1 MTSFLDFALKTTFE
15 DLPVNVVTV
24 MKRSVLDTIGVAAV
38 GTTTDMGRITANY
51 ARQHWCAG
59 ANAPHARLMFD
70 GTRVAPAGAAFAGA
84 FAIDSIDAHDGHTPV
99 KGHAGSGIFPA
110 LLAFAEDRAQ
120 QRRPLSGRDFLTALA
135 IGYEISYRSGLALH
149 ATTSDYHTSG
159 AWTAVGAAAVGSHLL
174 GLTEDQLRHAIGIAE
189 YHGPRSQMMR
199 CIDHPSMVRD
209 GVGWGS
215 PTGVTAAYLAQLGF
229 TGAPAV
235 TVERE
240 DASSFWSD
248 LGNRWEIMNTH
259 YKRYPV
265 CRWAHPAIDAVHGL
279 MNNNRIQS
287 HEVERVR
294 IQTFHNATRLAGHDP
309 KSMDGLT
316 YGIAYPTAIM
326 IVRGRIGIP
335 ELSSDILNDPEIRR
349 ISLATELV
357 ETEHYNRISVRE
369 RWADVTLYL
378 KDGRA
383 LQSEPRK
390 PKGDPDDPLS
400 DAEIHEKFHRF
411 ADPILG
417 LARASGI
424 EAAVSEIDKANADM
438 NWLNQLIYLPA
449 NSILRHSDD
458 TGGLQAPL
466 A

>member
-1 MTSFLDFALKTTFE
+1 MTSFLNFTLRTAFE
-15 DLPVNVVTV
+15 DLPANVVAV
-24 MKRSVLDTIGVAAV
+24 MKRSILDTIGVAAV
-38 GTTTDMGRITANY
+38 GTTSDIGRITANY

-70 GTRVAPAGAAFAGA
+70 GSKVAPAGAAFAGA
-84 FAIDSIDAHDGHTPV
+84 FAIDSIDAHDGHSPV

-110 LLAFAEDRAQ
+110 LLAFAEDRALQ
-120 QRRPLSGRDFLTALA
+120 HKPLSGRDFLTAMA

-159 AWTAVGAAAVGSHLL
+159 AWTAVGAAAVGARLL
-174 GLTEDQLRHAIGIAE
+174 DLNDDQLRHAIGIAE

-248 LGNRWEIMNTH
+248 LGDRWEIMNTH

-265 CRWAHPAIDAVHGL
+265 CRWAHPAIDAVHDLMSTNGL
-279 MNNNRIQS
+279 QS

-294 IQTFHNATRLAGHDP
+294 IQTFHNATRLAGYDP
-309 KSMDGLT
+309 KSMDDLT
-316 YGIAYPTAIM
+316 YAIAYPTAIM
-326 IVRGRIGIP
+326 IARGKIGIP

-400 DAEIHEKFHRF
+400 DAEIQEKFHRF

-417 LARASGI
+417 PARASDI

-438 NWLNQLIYLPA
+438 DWLGRLVF
-449 NSILRHSDD
+449 
-458 TGGLQAPL
+458 APVRPR
-466 A
+466 AIETTDNVIQGKI